1 MSIWGY
7 SLYTWKLIFK
17 DKGAIL
23 LLFGAGLVY
32 SFFYPLPYHFEQ
44 VESVPTILVDQDNSH
59 SSRALSRLLFASP
72 NLDIKQVTDQASA
85 IEQQLWSGDVMAM
98 IIIPPGFHTD
108 LLAGRVAE
116 VQIAS
121 HGGYLLAGSK
131 ALKNA
136 TEASLMM
143 GAAVSLQ
150 KAQSMG
156 LSTQQAMASLQPIR
170 VETRS
175 LFNPHDGYGHSIVP
189 AVMVLIIQQTL
200 LIGVTLLL
208 GRQTELKQLPTG
220 SKAYFGM
227 LLTFTIIALLNTMY
241 FFIVAT
247 QLQHYSKIGHFGTL
261 LAFSIVFCL
270 CISAFALILGR
281 LFKTRERGLQLLL
294 ITSVPM
300 LFVSGYSWP
309 AESLPDLLYYARWV
323 LPTTSGIHGFVS
335 INQLGAS
342 LMDVWWEFS
351 VLSTLTLVMIM
362 VGITLYR
369 PQRL

>member
-17 DKGAIL
+17 DKGAML

-44 VESVPTILVDQDNSH
+44 VESVPTILVDQDNSA
-59 SSRALSRLLFASP
+59 SSRTLSRLLFAAP
-72 NLDIKQVTDQASA
+72 NLDIQQVTNNTDEITQR
-85 IEQQLWSGDVMAM
+85 LWRGDVMAM
-98 IIIPPGFHTD
+98 IIIPAGFHTD
-108 LLAGRVAE
+108 LLSGNVAE

-131 ALKNA
+131 ALMNA
-136 TEASLMM
+136 TEATLMM
-143 GAAVSLQ
+143 GAAISLQ

-156 LSTQQAMASLQPIR
+156 VSTQQALASLQPITLQSR
-170 VETRS
+170 ALYNTAE
-175 LFNPHDGYGHSIVP
+175 GYGHSIVP

-208 GRQTELKQLPTG
+208 GQQAELRQLPTG
-220 SKAYFGM
+220 PRAYLGM
-227 LLTFTIIALLNTMY
+227 LLTFTLIALLNTLY
-241 FFIVAT
+241 FFVVAT
-247 QLQHYSKIGHFGTL
+247 QLQHYSRIGNLSSL
-261 LAFSIVFCL
+261 LAFAIVFCL

-281 LFKTRERGLQLLL
+281 IFKTRERGLQLLL

-309 AESLPDLLYYARWV
+309 AESLPTALYYARWL

-342 LMDVWWEFS
+342 LMDVIWEFA
-351 VLSTLTLVMIM
+351 VLLGLALVMIA
-362 VGITLYR
+362 VGIKLYR
-369 PQRL
+369 PQR

>member
-1 MSIWGY
+1 M
-7 SLYTWKLIFK
+7 
-17 DKGAIL
+17 L

-44 VESVPTILVDQDNSH
+44 VGSVPTLLVDKDNSH
-59 SSRALSRLLFASP
+59 SSRTLNRLLLASP
-72 NLDIKQVTDQASA
+72 NLDIKQITNNTDTIKQH
-85 IEQQLWSGDVMAM
+85 LWHGDIMAM
-98 IIIPPGFHTD
+98 IIIPAGFHKD
-108 LLAGRVAE
+108 LLAGKSAE

-131 ALKNA
+131 ALMNA
-136 TEASLMM
+136 TEATLVM
-143 GAAVSLQ
+143 GAVVSLQ

-156 LSTQQAMASLQPIR
+156 VGTQQALDSLQPIDLQI
-170 VETRS
+170 RS
-175 LFNPHDGYGHSIVP
+175 LFNQENGYGHSIVP

-208 GRQTELKQLPTG
+208 GQQTEQKQLPTG
-220 SKAYFGM
+220 KHAYFGM
-227 LLTFTIIALLNTMY
+227 LLTFSTIALLNTLY

-247 QLQHYSKIGHFGTL
+247 QLQHYSAIGHFTTL
-261 LAFSIVFCL
+261 LIFSLIFCL

-281 LFKTRERGLQLLL
+281 IFKTRERGLQLLL

-309 AESLPDLLYYARWV
+309 AESLPEVLYYARWL

-342 LMDVWWEFS
+342 LMDVIWEFS
-351 VLSTLTLVMIM
+351 VLSILTLIM
-362 VGITLYR
+362 VLVGIRLYR
-369 PQRL
+369 PRT